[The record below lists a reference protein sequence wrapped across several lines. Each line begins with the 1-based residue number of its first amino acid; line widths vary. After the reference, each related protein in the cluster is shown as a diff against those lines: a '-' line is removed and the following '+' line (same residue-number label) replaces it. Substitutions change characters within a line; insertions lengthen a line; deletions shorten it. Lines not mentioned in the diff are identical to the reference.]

1 MNDLRAFYNSNVTK
15 KIVKTSDWHIHFEDG
30 TMEFDPLSGG
40 LSSLFGNNNK
50 EIVSGIEDRILTV
63 ARAQSNKGHYTDDT
77 LRAGEI
83 LTQGVWSGY
92 SWALSG
98 TNAVE
103 SAIAMS
109 DEYWKKLGGNKPYIV
124 SFSFAW
130 HGSSYLTKSLGVPEI
145 LQHKSNRV
153 INIDHPKWKHI
164 SDRDPAETE
173 AMFGFIETIRN
184 NPDEIGCVIFDSAT
198 WINGV
203 IPFSKWWWETLRELC
218 NEHDILMITDDVASC
233 WGRSKAYH
241 SYQTL
246 GFGIQPDISAVG
258 KALTGG
264 YAPLGA
270 ALCNERVNSVI
281 SEPGVWKYPGT
292 WQPSMIGIYLMINT
306 YDYIEKN
313 NLIQK
318 SNQIENKNIA
328 LGEKIL
334 SEGLINNYRA
344 SGTFLALDVKTQA
357 PSVGYSSSKG
367 NNNLRVCVPLI
378 ADETYYKELE
388 MYIDKGISCTI

>member
-1 MNDLRAFYNSNVTK
+1 MNELRSFYNSTITK

-30 TMEFDPLSGG
+30 TVEFDPLSGG

-50 EIVSGIEDRILTV
+50 EIVSGIEDKILTV

-77 LRAGEI
+77 LKAGDI
-83 LTQGVWSGY
+83 LTQKVWSGY
-92 SWALSG
+92 SWSLSG

-103 SAIAMS
+103 SAISMS
-109 DEYWKKLGGNKPYIV
+109 DEYWKELGQNKPYIV

-130 HGSSYLTKSLGVPEI
+130 HGSSHLTKSLGVPET
-145 LQHKSNRV
+145 LQHKSSRV

-164 SDRDPAETE
+164 DERDNTEVE
-173 AMFGFIETIRN
+173 AMYCFVEAIQSNI
-184 NPDEIGCVIFDSAT
+184 DKIGCVIFDSAT

-203 IPFSKWWWETLRELC
+203 VPFSEWWWKTLRELC
-218 NEHDILMITDDVASC
+218 DKHNILMISDDVASC

-241 SYQTL
+241 SYQTI
-246 GFGIQPDISAVG
+246 GFGVQPDISAVG

-270 ALCNERVNSVI
+270 ALCNERVNEVI
-281 SEPGVWKYPGT
+281 SKPGVWKCPGT
-292 WQPSMIGIYLMINT
+292 WQPSMIGIYLMLNT
-306 YDYIEKN
+306 HDYIEKN
-313 NLIQK
+313 SLIQK
-318 SNQIENKNIA
+318 SNDIEKKNIT

-334 SEGLINNYRA
+334 SDGLIDNYRV
-344 SGTFLALDVKTQA
+344 SGTFLALDIKTKA

-367 NNNLRVCVPLI
+367 NNNLRICVPLI
-378 ADETYYKELE
+378 ANETYYKDLE
-388 MYIDKGISCTI
+388 KYIYEN